1 MYPGF
6 KQVRDFGPDEGYEDE
21 EISYVTLDLGSVE
34 PTLLPTSTSYRLMV
48 SEVFVMRST
57 RFY

>member
-6 KQVRDFGPDEGYEDE
+6 KQVSDFGPDEGYEDE

-48 SEVFVMRST
+48 SEVFVTRSS
-57 RFY
+57 F